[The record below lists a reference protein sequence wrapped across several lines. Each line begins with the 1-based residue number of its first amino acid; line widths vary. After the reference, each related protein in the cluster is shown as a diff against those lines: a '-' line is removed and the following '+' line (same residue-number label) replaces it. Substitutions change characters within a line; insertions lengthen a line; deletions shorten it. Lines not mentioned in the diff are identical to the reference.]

1 MSIVTEAKNNKLKTN
16 TNKKEFTL
24 DNAESLLKGLING
37 KIDGSEAKERYNKIV
52 DSVDTILKA
61 EVTKSW
67 EKIVEILILSKEIFM
82 KSKTDEK
89 TDSKIDDETDDQKD
103 DEQPDTTDMPELEW
117 RICWAKKKPKRTS
130 NKNTNS
136 RSNV

>member
-37 KIDGSEAKERYNKIV
+37 KIDGSKAKERYNKIV

-61 EVTKSW
+61 EVTKS
-67 EKIVEILILSKEIFM
+67 
-82 KSKTDEK
+82 
-89 TDSKIDDETDDQKD
+89 
-103 DEQPDTTDMPELEW
+103 
-117 RICWAKKKPKRTS
+117 
-130 NKNTNS
+130 
-136 RSNV
+136 